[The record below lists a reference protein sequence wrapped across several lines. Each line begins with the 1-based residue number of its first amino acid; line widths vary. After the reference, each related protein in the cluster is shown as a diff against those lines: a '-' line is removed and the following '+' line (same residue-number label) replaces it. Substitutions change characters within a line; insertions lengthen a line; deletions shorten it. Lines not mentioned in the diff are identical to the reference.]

1 VSPLSVI
8 TITGSSDHDRPEL
21 MITFAGIRTGDAVD
35 LLTVPFGPT
44 STPYPGILTI
54 RNSAG

>member
-21 MITFAGIRTGDAVD
+21 MITFAGIRIHVGLDGDANN
-35 LLTVPFGPT
+35 F
-44 STPYPGILTI
+44 
-54 RNSAG
+54 